1 VEELRECQGF
11 QWDAANVDKNWF
23 THRVF
28 WTECEEVF
36 FNQPLIMAQDKKHSL
51 SEYRYYVLGQTDAG
65 RGLFIV
71 FTLRG
76 SLIRVISARDMSK
89 KERSIYYDAK
99 KESNQEST

>member
-1 VEELRECQGF
+1 M
-11 QWDAANVDKNWF
+11 
-23 THRVF
+23 
-28 WTECEEVF
+28 
-36 FNQPLIMAQDKKHSL
+36 QPKFRKGVL
-51 SEYRYYVLGQTDAG
+51 SEHRYYVLGQTDAG

>member
-1 VEELRECQGF
+1 MEQCPFGKEAGTELV
-11 QWDAANVDKNWF
+11 WKNW
-23 THRVF
+23 
-28 WTECEEVF
+28 
-36 FNQPLIMAQDKKHSL
+36 
-51 SEYRYYVLGQTDAG
+51 TDGSG